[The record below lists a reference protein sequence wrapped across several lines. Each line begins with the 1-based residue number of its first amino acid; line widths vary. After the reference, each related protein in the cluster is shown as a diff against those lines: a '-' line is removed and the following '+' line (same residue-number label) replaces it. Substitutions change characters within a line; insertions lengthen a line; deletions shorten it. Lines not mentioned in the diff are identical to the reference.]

1 MTLLKCLADFSEDNE
16 IEINEI
22 SVNNGVSFDEM
33 ALELYDKYVEDYY
46 DVEN

>member
-16 IEINEI
+16 IAI
-22 SVNNGVSFDEM
+22 SEKAFDNGVLFEQM

-46 DVEN
+46 DTQI